1 LPFIFR
7 AVKISLNNLIYE
19 KEMKEISNII
29 KRNKPVLLDALPR
42 LIARLSPTHPK
53 MEELKN
59 QLYRTGAGYSGECN
73 VDSYL
78 ERAQFTRL
86 TRIFTDVHLETS
98 NNFTFQID
106 TLIVT
111 ERYVLIVEVKNIT
124 GTVRFV
130 QNPPHLLRELDNGN
144 ETIMDCPV
152 YQLSANK
159 VNLDDW
165 FQQRGYKIK
174 TAGLLVLA
182 NQNTVVK
189 DVPPDFPILY
199 KKQLP
204 YYLRNFQPNEPIFSV
219 VQIQDISRKIQDEQ
233 QQFNPF
239 PLCSYYNIDTR
250 SLKEG
255 LLCRYCNGLL
265 QRKNRE
271 TWHCLLCKKNGEDPY
286 NDGIN
291 DWFLLVKNS
300 IRNEECRKFL
310 QLKDK
315 HSTYYALKNSNL
327 LRKGNSIASFYISR
341 TKKV

>member
-1 LPFIFR
+1 
-7 AVKISLNNLIYE
+7 LN
-19 KEMKEISNII
+19 KISNII

-53 MEELKN
+53 IQDLKD
-59 QLYRTGAGYSGECN
+59 QLYRTGAGYSGESN
-73 VDSYL
+73 VDYYL
-78 ERAQFTRL
+78 ERTQFTRL
-86 TRIFTDVHLETS
+86 TRIFTDVHLQTS
-98 NNFTFQID
+98 NNFKFQID

-111 ERYVLIVEVKNIT
+111 ERYVLIVEVKNLS

-130 QNPPHLLRELDNGN
+130 QNPPHLMRVLDNGE

-152 YQLSANK
+152 YQLASNK

-165 FQQRGYKIK
+165 LHQHGYNIQ
-174 TAGLLVLA
+174 TIGLLVLA
-182 NQNTVVK
+182 NQNTIVK
-189 DVPPDFPILY
+189 DAPPDFPILY

-204 YYLRNFQPNEPIFSV
+204 YYLRNFQPNEPILSAV
-219 VQIQDISRKIQDEQ
+219 KIQDISLKIQTEQ
-233 QQFNPF
+233 QRFNPF
-239 PLCSYYNIDTR
+239 PLCSYYNLDPR
-250 SLKEG
+250 NLKIG
-255 LLCRYCNGLL
+255 LLCRYCNGVL

-271 TWHCLLCKKNGEDPY
+271 TWHCLHCKKSGEDPY

-300 IRNEECRKFL
+300 IRNEECRNFL

-315 HSTYYALKNSNL
+315 HSAYYALKNSNL
-327 LRKGNSIASFYISR
+327 LRKGNSIASFYISK